1 MLRLEERALRKYLVP
16 TEDLHGFAQACQPEW
31 IFLYQPVDSIGGLRF
46 DKPQA
51 AGKSVT
57 LPTERSG
64 RSDGGGIR
72 LQKSEVPWQIL
83 LADRG
88 GVLLIVLKQNC
99 EQGHRHLLAGYFQ
112 SMAAIMLL
120 HAVSL
125 LLGAAK
131 LHDIDWDDLRHVLAL
146 ARGGSFAA
154 AGRAL
159 GTDATTVGRRL
170 RILEKRLGTTLFAR
184 NTGGTLSPTSTG
196 EIAVAKAEA
205 MEAEVMALSS
215 ALDAA
220 DPMALGK
227 VRLTAAPSFI
237 SRLLVPS
244 LPSLLAQHS
253 GLQLE
258 LIGDPRNL
266 NLTRRE
272 ADMALRLARP
282 ADMTNG
288 KVVARRIATLDYA
301 IYVATGK
308 ERHAEDLPWI
318 IYEEAMAHLPHARW
332 ITTQAEKS
340 GCSSPLA
347 VNDAEALLQAAVA
360 GLGRALL
367 PKIMAENAGG
377 LCRVESGDRN
387 PPTREMWLLIHAELR
402 QLVRIRAV
410 SDWLDSVFKL
420 HREQ

>member
-1 MLRLEERALRKYLVP
+1 
-16 TEDLHGFAQACQPEW
+16 
-31 IFLYQPVDSIGGLRF
+31 
-46 DKPQA
+46 
-51 AGKSVT
+51 
-57 LPTERSG
+57 
-64 RSDGGGIR
+64 
-72 LQKSEVPWQIL
+72 
-83 LADRG
+83 
-88 GVLLIVLKQNC
+88 
-99 EQGHRHLLAGYFQ
+99 
-112 SMAAIMLL
+112 MAAIMRI

-125 LLGAAK
+125 PLGAAK
-131 LHDIDWDDLRHVLAL
+131 LHDIDWNDLRHLLAL

-170 RILEKRLGTTLFAR
+170 RILEKRLGTPLFSRAAS
-184 NTGGTLSPTSTG
+184 GVLSPTPTG

-205 MEAEVMALSS
+205 IEAEVMALSG

-237 SRLLVPS
+237 SRLLIPS

-253 GLQLE
+253 SLQLE
-258 LIGDPRNL
+258 LIGDPRNF

-288 KVVARRIATLDYA
+288 RVVARRIATLDYA
-301 IYVATGK
+301 VYVAAGQ
-308 ERHAEDLPWI
+308 ESHAEDLPWI
-318 IYEEAMAHLPHARW
+318 VYEEAMVHLPHARW
-332 ITTQAEKS
+332 IAAQAEKS
-340 GCSSPLA
+340 GRSSPLA

-367 PKIMAENAGG
+367 PKILAENASG
-377 LCRVESGDRN
+377 LRRVDSGERN
-387 PPTREMWLLIHAELR
+387 PPVREMWLLMHAELR

-410 SDWLDSVFKL
+410 SDWLDGVF
-420 HREQ
+420 HNRHTER

>member
-1 MLRLEERALRKYLVP
+1 M
-16 TEDLHGFAQACQPEW
+16 
-31 IFLYQPVDSIGGLRF
+31 
-46 DKPQA
+46 
-51 AGKSVT
+51 
-57 LPTERSG
+57 
-64 RSDGGGIR
+64 
-72 LQKSEVPWQIL
+72 
-83 LADRG
+83 
-88 GVLLIVLKQNC
+88 
-99 EQGHRHLLAGYFQ
+99 
-112 SMAAIMLL
+112 
-120 HAVSL
+120 
-125 LLGAAK
+125 
-131 LHDIDWDDLRHVLAL
+131 HDIDWNDLRHLLAL

-170 RILEKRLGTTLFAR
+170 RILEKRLGTPLFSRAAS
-184 NTGGTLSPTSTG
+184 GVLSPTPTG

-205 MEAEVMALSS
+205 IEAEVMALSG

-237 SRLLVPS
+237 SRLLIPS

-253 GLQLE
+253 SLQLE
-258 LIGDPRNL
+258 LIGDPRNF

-288 KVVARRIATLDYA
+288 RVVARRIATLDYA
-301 IYVATGK
+301 VYVAAGQ
-308 ERHAEDLPWI
+308 ESHAEDLPWI
-318 IYEEAMAHLPHARW
+318 VYEEAMVHLPHARW
-332 ITTQAEKS
+332 IAAQAEKS
-340 GCSSPLA
+340 GRSSPLA

-367 PKIMAENAGG
+367 PKILAENASG
-377 LCRVESGDRN
+377 LRRVDSGERN
-387 PPTREMWLLIHAELR
+387 PPVREMWLLMHAELR

-410 SDWLDSVFKL
+410 SDWLDGVF
-420 HREQ
+420 HNRHTER